1 MYGNK
6 KFLLSTA
13 SALLPLLALLAL
25 SVPAPANVVIAL
37 KPDKDPDQMQQER
50 RNFSEFLRS
59 QVGERS
65 DVVIPMS
72 SSVILEGFE
81 SRTIDVAYISSMDMI
96 RAMKSKSAE
105 VLLAAEVDGNLSYNS
120 LWLTLKDR
128 PYQSIEDLK
137 GKPIAFSGRT
147 STSGFLI
154 PKADLVRRG
163 LLKNKDP
170 ESFFG
175 RRNVWF
181 GTGYVS
187 AVERVLNGDAEAAAV
202 SDYVFYADKHLNEEQ
217 KSRLKVFQT
226 QGPVPT
232 HVLAIRSTIEA
243 DKREKIKK
251 ALLSLNEPDH
261 HGLRDRLFNSKLR
274 EVNPDEHLKGTVEA
288 LDLTGLRSS
297 FIR

>member
-1 MYGNK
+1 MKTLNHILK
-6 KFLLSTA
+6 TAVLISFTFSLSA
-13 SALLPLLALLAL
+13 Q
-25 SVPAPANVVIAL
+25 ANVVVAL

-50 RNFSEFLRS
+50 SNLSEFLRS

-72 SSVILEGFE
+72 SSVILEGFQ
-81 SRTIDVAYISSMDMI
+81 SQTIDVAYISSMDMI

-105 VLLAAEVDGNLSYNS
+105 VLLAAEVEGNLHYQS
-120 LWLTLKDR
+120 LWLTLKDK

-137 GKPIAFSGRT
+137 GKPIAYSGRT

-154 PKADLVRRG
+154 PTADLVRRG
-163 LLKNKDP
+163 LLKNKKP

-202 SDYVFYADKHLNEEQ
+202 SDYVFYGDKHLSYEQ
-217 KSRLKVFQT
+217 KSKLKVLQT

-232 HVLAIRSTIEA
+232 HVLAIRSSIDPEKKA
-243 DKREKIKK
+243 KIKK
-251 ALLSLNEPDH
+251 ALLSLNDTNNQP
-261 HGLRDRLFNSKLR
+261 LRDRLFNSKLR

-297 FIR
+297 FVR